1 MVRLLQIVVA
11 TCFAAVTS
19 ADHLITFHNRCASK
33 TITPAFHAADGTSR
47 YMPAISNGG
56 TTTTTVAEA
65 KATWRIFGQT
75 GTCGYP
81 DGEYTVVADAS
92 CLSAASSS
100 NPAFRQCNLSRVDG
114 FNVGIEFAW
123 SDASCAGNYCLHS
136 TCNGDRAFSTATNG
150 GASLRQCN
158 TPNVGMTV
166 TFSCDA

>member
-11 TCFAAVTS
+11 TCFAAVAS

-47 YMPAISNGG
+47 YMPAIANGG

-65 KATWRIFGQT
+65 HGVSSARRERAVI
-75 GTCGYP
+75 P
-81 DGEYTVVADAS
+81 MAS
-92 CLSAASSS
+92 GGCLLLECSFD